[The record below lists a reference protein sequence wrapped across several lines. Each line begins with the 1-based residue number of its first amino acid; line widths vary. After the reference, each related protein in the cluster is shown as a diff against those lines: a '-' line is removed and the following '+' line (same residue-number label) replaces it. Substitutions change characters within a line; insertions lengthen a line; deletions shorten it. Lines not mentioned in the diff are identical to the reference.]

1 MSLAR
6 RQRTGLPDAALELI
20 TRVTGFHP
28 QSEHF
33 NSCADYVGLH
43 LFNING
49 IGSVRNKSV
58 DHDAID
64 KRIVGLVEKF
74 SIKGQGAKAMALQD
88 YQKRLRRLAR
98 SLGGGDSARTIAAS
112 SEMDQDEA
120 AQNVVSSVLLVM
132 LELSQTPT
140 MLRRGED
147 AYETPEALKETSAA
161 FKSQDQINKERWEAI
176 LKEDPLIGEHWHG
189 VGESAPDSEGS
200 DYEDMDLDPRAV
212 PATKSAPSGPT
223 DNVASSEQ
231 GGRLFELGEQN
242 LWMKESAH
250 ASQNRQQLRTLAQ
263 EQYWRYNQVVDKRT
277 AVETESL
284 DGGYD
289 IQCST
294 ELSIALRNSR
304 DYVLVQDIPIM
315 DEVDIIQEVFLL
327 LQGLPT
333 VIFTLDDDSL
343 KNYTCRVSVTH
354 LSPGALQKI
363 LRSFMDTAS
372 EMMEL
377 QSLVDSI
384 LSASVLPHGKVVQTF
399 AAAIHS
405 ELLMIKQFL
414 AEKQQIYQRY
424 RKSYKQRMASLI
436 ELHTVLSEHV
446 QVVPTLL
453 GFIKGC
459 LFYNS
464 SSNAR
469 EHDCSYSTDVLSR
482 LYNDIYQLELMGDFR
497 NTALFQ
503 RLLKQCIRPFLLNLE
518 TWMSGQ
524 PLDSKNEF
532 LIQAT
537 QDVDLFSYNFWSEGY
552 YIQTDIVD
560 QIEGEKNGTATARIV
575 PQFLSDTS
583 LKQIM
588 YIGKA
593 IRIIHTLQSPEDIAV
608 HQSPSFASTVF
619 HRIFRKDATTGILPN
634 GSPSTGILDRAFPN
648 YTHIVAH
655 QYPMTS
661 TLPLSAQCSS
671 NTPPHTADYTL
682 EFDFAWRLEQE
693 LAKAIEEQYQTTNS
707 LLKSMQFTRSRL
719 LWHLKGMSEFYFM
732 MQGEVMHS
740 FSTSIFNMMRRRRP
754 WHDSYVLG
762 STFNQVALVCDWKH
776 EKFIKIRI
784 HDQDGKKIP
793 RVLLSGLKVQALEQI
808 QFEYLLPWPLAG
820 IIYGTENTKQ
830 MYGRITTLLFQ
841 VKIVKHVME
850 MSSFFKAK
858 PASSPE
864 LRLFWTLRLRL
875 MSTINDLWSYLMMTV
890 LNVQIQRFHAEIE
903 GQGDLDD
910 IIQLSQRFIHVC
922 FERCF
927 LKERAAPLRRSFM
940 TILNL
945 GLEFSALFS
954 SFLQEQKILR
964 QRQQQG
970 ALGTS
975 GVIIERETRQS
986 GRRVSFGA
994 SRSVGILSTYRRHD
1008 GDNID
1013 GSACSDSDDGI
1024 SEIEEENGDLDNPE
1038 MEEDEDID
1046 MDDAMDIRNRKS
1058 VKKQKTGLDFTEF
1071 PRVDLQDEYDSEYTR
1086 STTTTRKRSTSQ
1098 SRRPRSTAGRQGRK
1112 LHAGYRKELEA
1123 IEHELNRCREFLV
1136 KSLRV
1141 VVNSNAAR
1149 GYAARR
1155 AGGGGLRTSLGGQGD
1170 GDSDYLDGLILALSS

>member
-6 RQRTGLPDAALELI
+6 RQRAGIPDAALELI

-33 NSCADYVGLH
+33 DSCADYVGLH

-49 IGSVRNKSV
+49 IGGVRNKSV

-64 KRIVGLVEKF
+64 KRIAGLVEKF
-74 SIKGQGAKAMALQD
+74 SIKGQGTKAMALQD
-88 YQKRLRRLAR
+88 YQKRFRGLAR
-98 SLGGGDSARTIAAS
+98 SLGGGDNARTLAAS
-112 SEMDQDEA
+112 SEMDKNEA

-140 MLRRGED
+140 MLRKGED
-147 AYETPEALKETSAA
+147 VYTMPETLKETSAA
-161 FKSQDQINKERWEAI
+161 SKSQDQINKDRWEAI
-176 LKEDPLIGEHWHG
+176 LKEDPLVGEHWHG

-200 DYEDMDLDPRAV
+200 DYEDMDLNPRAV
-212 PATKSAPSGPT
+212 PVTKGAPPGPT
-223 DNVASSEQ
+223 DNVVSSGQE
-231 GGRLFELGEQN
+231 GRSFELGDQN
-242 LWMKESAH
+242 LWMQESAY
-250 ASQNRQQLRTLAQ
+250 ASQNRRQLRTLVQ
-263 EQYWRYNQVVDKRT
+263 EQYWRNNQVVTKRT
-277 AVETESL
+277 PADTDSL

-294 ELSIALRNSR
+294 QLSIALRNSR
-304 DYVLVQDIPIM
+304 GYVLVQDIPIM

-333 VIFTLDDDSL
+333 VVFTPEDDSL
-343 KNYTCRVSVTH
+343 KKYTCRVSVTH

-363 LRSFMDTAS
+363 LRPFMDTAS
-372 EMMEL
+372 EMVEL

-384 LSASVLPHGKVVQTF
+384 LSASVFPHGKVIQAF

-405 ELLMIKQFL
+405 ELLKLRQFL
-414 AEKQQIYQRY
+414 AEKQLIYQRY
-424 RKSYKQRMASLI
+424 RKSFSR
-436 ELHTVLSEHV
+436 
-446 QVVPTLL
+446 VV
-453 GFIKGC
+453 
-459 LFYNS
+459 S
-464 SSNAR
+464 STQS
-469 EHDCSYSTDVLSR
+469 
-482 LYNDIYQLELMGDFR
+482 
-497 NTALFQ
+497 
-503 RLLKQCIRPFLLNLE
+503 IRPFLLNLE

-524 PLDSKNEF
+524 SLDSKNEF

-560 QIEGEKNGTATARIV
+560 QIQGEKNGTATARIV

-588 YIGKA
+588 YVGKA
-593 IRIIHTLQSPEDIAV
+593 IRIIHTLQSPE
-608 HQSPSFASTVF
+608 
-619 HRIFRKDATTGILPN
+619 
-634 GSPSTGILDRAFPN
+634 
-648 YTHIVAH
+648 
-655 QYPMTS
+655 
-661 TLPLSAQCSS
+661 CSS
-671 NTPPHTADYTL
+671 NTPSHTADYTL
-682 EFDFAWRLEQE
+682 AFDFAWRLEQE
-693 LAKAIEEQYQTTNS
+693 LANAIEEQYQTTNS

-740 FSTSIFNMMRRRRP
+740 FSTSIFNKMRRRRP

-762 STFNQVALVCDWKH
+762 STFSQAALVCDWKH
-776 EKFIKIRI
+776 DKFVKIRI
-784 HDQDGKKIP
+784 QDQDGKKLP
-793 RVLLSGLKVQALEQI
+793 RVLLSGLKVEAMEQI

-820 IIYGTENTKQ
+820 IIYGTENAKR
-830 MYGRITTLLFQ
+830 MYGRIASLLFQ
-841 VKIVKHVME
+841 VKIVQHTME
-850 MSSFFKAK
+850 MSSFLKAK
-858 PASSPE
+858 LAPSPE
-864 LRLFWTLRLRL
+864 LRLFWILRLRL
-875 MSTINDLWSYLMMTV
+875 MSTFNDLWSYLMMTV
-890 LNVQIQRFHAEIE
+890 LNAQIQRFHAEIV

-927 LKERAAPLRRSFM
+927 LKEGAAPLHRSLM

-954 SFLQEQKILR
+954 SFIQEQEIQR

-970 ALGTS
+970 TLGTS
-975 GVIIERETRQS
+975 GAVMERETRQS
-986 GRRVSFGA
+986 GRRVSFGV
-994 SRSVGILSTYRRHD
+994 SQSVGATSTYRRHD
-1008 GDNID
+1008 GSNID
-1013 GSACSDSDDGI
+1013 GSACSDSDDGM
-1024 SEIEEENGDLDNPE
+1024 SDAEEEQDDQDNHE

-1046 MDDAMDIRNRKS
+1046 MDDAMHMRNRKS
-1058 VKKQKTGLDFTEF
+1058 VKKQKTGLDFTGF

-1086 STTTTRKRSTSQ
+1086 STTTTRKRSSSQ
-1098 SRRPRSTAGRQGRK
+1098 SRRPRSTTGRQGRRP
-1112 LHAGYRKELEA
+1112 HAGYRKELEA

-1155 AGGGGLRTSLGGQGD
+1155 AGGGGLKTSLGGQGD
-1170 GDSDYLDGLILALSS
+1170 GDSGYLDGLILALSS

>member
-147 AYETPEALKETSAA
+147 AYEMPEALKETSAA
-161 FKSQDQINKERWEAI
+161 FKSQGQINKERWEAI

-424 RKSYKQRMASLI
+424 RKR
-436 ELHTVLSEHV
+436 
-446 QVVPTLL
+446 
-453 GFIKGC
+453 
-459 LFYNS
+459 
-464 SSNAR
+464 
-469 EHDCSYSTDVLSR
+469 
-482 LYNDIYQLELMGDFR
+482 
-497 NTALFQ
+497 
-503 RLLKQCIRPFLLNLE
+503 
-518 TWMSGQ
+518 
-524 PLDSKNEF
+524 
-532 LIQAT
+532 
-537 QDVDLFSYNFWSEGY
+537 Y

-850 MSSFFKAK
+850 MSSFLKAK